1 MATDTQKNKLKLD
14 VSQKYLNDSWPVLLR
29 NTVPLFVNRA
39 DKILDALTARYD
51 EQSWETWVHDELLVG
66 DVYRILSGSP
76 SWGAVA
82 LLLLGDVPRFARNLR
97 TGRLGDDRPPEVKPA
112 QAVGRTVWSHLSHE
126 RVRLLKGE
134 RAHPANQDDADLDR
148 LSGDAPTEE
157 HLIARID
164 LNRIGIA
171 DADISRMPDVT
182 EVRARMLSVCMKRLR
197 EERPE
202 HHKAVAIHYG
212 FVEGDGALTRHRKET
227 DAKRALTWLR
237 QCLRNMFTTRHPTE
251 PRG

>member
-1 MATDTQKNKLKLD
+1 MATDTQKKKLRLD
-14 VSQKYLNDSWPVLLR
+14 ASQKYLNADWPDLLR
-29 NTVPLFVNRA
+29 KTVPLFKVRA
-39 DKILDALTARYD
+39 QIILEALTEDLD
-51 EQSWETWVHDELLVG
+51 EPSWETWVRDKLLVH
-66 DVYRILSGSP
+66 DVYTILETSP
-76 SWGAVA
+76 GWGPVA

-97 TGRLGDDRPPEVKPA
+97 AGNIAAAAARGVRPSN
-112 QAVGRTVWSHLSHE
+112 AVGRTVWSHLSDE
-126 RVRLLKGE
+126 RTRLLRGE

-148 LSGDAPTEE
+148 LSGDAPTED
-157 HLIARID
+157 HLNARID

-237 QCLRNMFTTRHPTE
+237 ECLRNMFTTRHPTE